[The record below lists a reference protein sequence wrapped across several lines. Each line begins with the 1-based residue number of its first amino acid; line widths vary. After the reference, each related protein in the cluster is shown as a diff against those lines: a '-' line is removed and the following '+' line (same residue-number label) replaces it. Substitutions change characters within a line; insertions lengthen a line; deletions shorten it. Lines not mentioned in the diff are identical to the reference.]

1 VAPLVARDGTL
12 VVNRHRRGDAGALA
26 RALRPRFESIR
37 LHRVRREGENV
48 LLFAERPRR

>member
-1 VAPLVARDGTL
+1 VPLVASRGTL

-26 RALRPRFESIR
+26 RMLRRRFARLR

-48 LLFAERPRR
+48 LIFAERPLA